1 MLVREESSY
10 GYGRASWEIN
20 LGCNYACSHCY
31 LGLKEFAGLPWPEKA
46 RLLHMMR
53 DAGVVWLQITGGE
66 PTIDKDFP
74 DAYRLAFELGMML
87 TVSTNGSRLWRRDL
101 LELFTTLP
109 PYRLVISLYG
119 ATEAAYDG
127 LTQRRGSYK
136 AFRRGIA
143 AAIEAGLPVRLN
155 IVVTDVSAD
164 ETTAMVALAEEWG
177 VPHNIYTNMTPTIY
191 GGGESLLAQS
201 AEHLRTR
208 QAFTGCNAGHTFFHA
223 DPHGKVSICK
233 VGRDDQI
240 DLMREGLDGLRRL
253 GGIADSLMLRT
264 GGCSGCQL
272 AGTCRVCRPLAKQ
285 FQEAKAPLAYYCQ
298 HGDNQQEVQHDR
310 STPHALPDPPG
321 RGARTGG
328 HRPGDGR
335 TGPGHRVNDLLVQ
348 RGRRQPP
355 LTAPA
360 RPVLTALRGQ
370 PGAGPGVF
378 RARTRFPACRT
389 SIVPPWESGGTGC
402 NP

>member
-1 MLVREESSY
+1 MRLPGQTVLLLCVVEAPVHDLLAAPFLGQYLLLRPGSTAGVQLPRGHFEQLVLAAAGNSPFPPWLAGLARQRWGLELPAAGAMDGRVLVRGQSEC

-31 LGLKEFAGLPWPEKA
+31 LGLKEFAGLPWPDKA
-46 RLLHMMR
+46 RLLGMMR

-66 PTIDKDFP
+66 PTIDKHFT
-74 DAYRLAFELGMML
+74 DAYRLAFELGMMV
-87 TVSTNGSRLWRRDL
+87 TVSTNGSRLWHPGL

-109 PYRLVISLYG
+109 PYRLVVSLYG
-119 ATEAAYDG
+119 ASEAAYDG

-143 AAIEAGLPVRLN
+143 ATVEARLPVRLN
-155 IVVTDVSAD
+155 IVVTDVSAA
-164 ETTAMVALAEEWG
+164 ETGAMVALAESWG
-177 VPHNIYTNMTPTIY
+177 LPHNVYTNMTPTIY

-201 AEHLRTR
+201 AGHLRTR

-223 DPHGKVSICK
+223 DPHGRVSICK

-240 DLMREGLDGLRRL
+240 DLMREGLAGLRRL
-253 GGIADSLMLRT
+253 GAVADQLMLRT

-298 HGDNQQEVQHDR
+298 HQDKDR
-310 STPHALPDPPG
+310 
-321 RGARTGG
+321 RT
-328 HRPGDGR
+328 
-335 TGPGHRVNDLLVQ
+335 
-348 RGRRQPP
+348 
-355 LTAPA
+355 A
-360 RPVLTALRGQ
+360 
-370 PGAGPGVF
+370 
-378 RARTRFPACRT
+378 
-389 SIVPPWESGGTGC
+389 
-402 NP
+402 

>member
-1 MLVREESSY
+1 VYDLLAAPFLGQYLLLRPGSTAGVQLPRGHFDQLAQAVAGGGPCPPWLAGLARRRWRVEFAATAAMREWVLVREQSEF

-31 LGLKEFAGLPWPEKA
+31 LGLKEFSGLPWLQKA
-46 RLLHMMR
+46 RLLGMMR

-66 PTIDKDFP
+66 PTIDKDFA
-74 DAYRLAFELGMML
+74 DAYRLAFELGIML

-101 LELFTTLP
+101 LEMFTGLP

-143 AAIEAGLPVRLN
+143 ATMEAGLPVRLN

-164 ETTAMVALAEEWG
+164 ETAAMTAMAEEWG
-177 VPHNIYTNMTPTIY
+177 VPHNVYTNIQPTYY
-191 GGGESLLAQS
+191 GSGETLLAQS

-223 DPHGKVSICK
+223 DPHGKASICK
-233 VGRDDQI
+233 IGRDDQV
-240 DLMREGLDGLRRL
+240 DLMAEGLDGLHRL
-253 GGIADSLMLRT
+253 GGIADQLMLRT

-272 AGTCRVCRPLAKQ
+272 AGTCRVCRPLAKR
-285 FQEAKAPLAYYCQ
+285 FQEAKAPLGYYCQ
-298 HGDNQQEVQHDR
+298 HGDNNNQHEANR
-310 STPHALPDPPG
+310 
-321 RGARTGG
+321 
-328 HRPGDGR
+328 RP
-335 TGPGHRVNDLLVQ
+335 
-348 RGRRQPP
+348 
-355 LTAPA
+355 A
-360 RPVLTALRGQ
+360 
-370 PGAGPGVF
+370 
-378 RARTRFPACRT
+378 
-389 SIVPPWESGGTGC
+389 
-402 NP
+402 

>member
-1 MLVREESSY
+1 MPDLLAAPFLGQYLLLRPGSTDGVRLPRSQFDQLMQAAATGGSYPLWLAKLAHQTWHLNLPDTALVDGRVLVREESTL

-31 LGLKEFAGLPWPEKA
+31 LGLKEFSGLPWPEKA
-46 RLLHMMR
+46 RLLYMMR

-66 PTIDKDFP
+66 PTIDKDFT
-74 DAYRLAFELGMML
+74 DAYRLACELGMMV

-109 PYRLVISLYG
+109 PYRVVISLYG
-119 ATEAAYDG
+119 ATEEAYDG

-143 AAIEAGLPVRLN
+143 AGIEAGLPIRLN

-164 ETTAMVALAEEWG
+164 ETQAMEALAEQWG
-177 VPHNIYTNMTPTIY
+177 VPHHVYTNMTPTIY

-208 QAFTGCNAGHTFFHA
+208 KAFTGCNAGHTFFHA

-233 VGRDDQI
+233 VGRDDQV

-253 GGIADSLMLRT
+253 GVIADRLMLRT

-285 FQEAKAPLAYYCQ
+285 FQEAKAPLTYYCQ
-298 HGDNQQEVQHDR
+298 HTNK
-310 STPHALPDPPG
+310 
-321 RGARTGG
+321 
-328 HRPGDGR
+328 
-335 TGPGHRVNDLLVQ
+335 
-348 RGRRQPP
+348 
-355 LTAPA
+355 
-360 RPVLTALRGQ
+360 
-370 PGAGPGVF
+370 
-378 RARTRFPACRT
+378 
-389 SIVPPWESGGTGC
+389 
-402 NP
+402 

>member
-1 MLVREESSY
+1 VYDLLAAPFLSHYLLLRPGSTVGVALPRGHFDQLAQAVAGGDPCPPWLAGLARQRWQMEFPATVAARERVLVREQSEF

-31 LGLKEFAGLPWPEKA
+31 LGLKQFSGLPWPQKA

-66 PTIDKDFP
+66 PTIDKHFT

-87 TVSTNGSRLWRRDL
+87 TVSTNGSRLWRGDL

-109 PYRLVISLYG
+109 PYRLVVSLYG

-136 AFRRGIA
+136 AFRKGIA
-143 AAIEAGLPVRLN
+143 AAAEAGLPVRLN
-155 IVVTDVSAD
+155 IVVTDVSAAQ
-164 ETTAMVALAEEWG
+164 TQAMAALAEQWG
-177 VPHNIYTNMTPTIY
+177 LEHSVYTSMTPTIY

-201 AEHLRTR
+201 AEHLRARKTF
-208 QAFTGCNAGHTFFHA
+208 AGCNAGHTFFHA
-223 DPHGKVSICK
+223 DPHGRVSICK

-240 DLMREGLDGLRRL
+240 DLMSEGLEGLRRL
-253 GGIADSLMLRT
+253 GGIADKLMLRT

-272 AGTCRVCRPLAKQ
+272 ASTCRVCRPLAKQ

-298 HGDNQQEVQHDR
+298 HGDNDR
-310 STPHALPDPPG
+310 RSA
-321 RGARTGG
+321 
-328 HRPGDGR
+328 
-335 TGPGHRVNDLLVQ
+335 
-348 RGRRQPP
+348 
-355 LTAPA
+355 
-360 RPVLTALRGQ
+360 
-370 PGAGPGVF
+370 
-378 RARTRFPACRT
+378 
-389 SIVPPWESGGTGC
+389 
-402 NP
+402 

>member
-1 MLVREESSY
+1 VHDLLAAPFLGQYLLLRPGSTAGVQLPRGHFDQLAQAAASGGPCPAWLATLARQRWGLEFPVSAAMGDRVLARGQSEY

-31 LGLKEFAGLPWPEKA
+31 LGLKEFSGLAWPDKV
-46 RLLHMMR
+46 RLLGMMR

-66 PTIDKDFP
+66 PTIDKHFI

-101 LELFTTLP
+101 LELFTSLP
-109 PYRLVISLYG
+109 PYRLVVSLYG
-119 ATEAAYDG
+119 ASEAAYDG

-143 AAIEAGLPVRLN
+143 AAVEAGLPVRLN
-155 IVVTDVSAD
+155 IVVTDVSAA
-164 ETTAMVALAEEWG
+164 ETSAMLALAEGWG
-177 VPHNIYTNMTPTIY
+177 LAHNVYTNMTPTIY

-223 DPHGKVSICK
+223 DPHGRVSICK

-240 DLMREGLDGLRRL
+240 DLMREGLAGLRRL

-298 HGDNQQEVQHDR
+298 HQDKDR
-310 STPHALPDPPG
+310 RSA
-321 RGARTGG
+321 
-328 HRPGDGR
+328 
-335 TGPGHRVNDLLVQ
+335 
-348 RGRRQPP
+348 
-355 LTAPA
+355 
-360 RPVLTALRGQ
+360 
-370 PGAGPGVF
+370 
-378 RARTRFPACRT
+378 
-389 SIVPPWESGGTGC
+389 
-402 NP
+402 

>member
-1 MLVREESSY
+1 MPHDLLAAPFLGQYLLLRPGSTDGVQLPRGHFGQLAQAAAAGGSYPPWLAGLARQTWQLNLPDTAPMDGRVLVREESRI

-66 PTIDKDFP
+66 PTIDKHFT

-164 ETTAMVALAEEWG
+164 ETTAMTALAEDWG

-208 QAFTGCNAGHTFFHA
+208 KAFTGCNAGHTFFHA
-223 DPHGKVSICK
+223 DPHGRVSICK

-253 GGIADSLMLRT
+253 GGIADRLMLRT

-285 FQEAKAPLAYYCQ
+285 FQEAKAPLTYYCQ
-298 HGDNQQEVQHDR
+298 HGDNNRR
-310 STPHALPDPPG
+310 SA
-321 RGARTGG
+321 
-328 HRPGDGR
+328 
-335 TGPGHRVNDLLVQ
+335 
-348 RGRRQPP
+348 
-355 LTAPA
+355 
-360 RPVLTALRGQ
+360 
-370 PGAGPGVF
+370 
-378 RARTRFPACRT
+378 
-389 SIVPPWESGGTGC
+389 
-402 NP
+402 

>member
-1 MLVREESSY
+1 
-10 GYGRASWEIN
+10 
-20 LGCNYACSHCY
+20 
-31 LGLKEFAGLPWPEKA
+31 
-46 RLLHMMR
+46 MMR

-87 TVSTNGSRLWRRDL
+87 TISTNGSRLWRGDL
-101 LELFTTLP
+101 LELFTGLP

-143 AAIEAGLPVRLN
+143 AATEAGLPVLLN

-164 ETTAMVALAEEWG
+164 ETMAMVALAEEWG

-191 GGGESLLAQS
+191 GGSESLLAQS

-223 DPHGKVSICK
+223 DPHGLISICK

-253 GGIADSLMLRT
+253 GGIADQLMLRT

-285 FQEAKAPLAYYCQ
+285 YQQAKAPLTYYCQ
-298 HGDNQQEVQHDR
+298 HGDNNRR
-310 STPHALPDPPG
+310 SA
-321 RGARTGG
+321 
-328 HRPGDGR
+328 
-335 TGPGHRVNDLLVQ
+335 
-348 RGRRQPP
+348 
-355 LTAPA
+355 
-360 RPVLTALRGQ
+360 
-370 PGAGPGVF
+370 
-378 RARTRFPACRT
+378 
-389 SIVPPWESGGTGC
+389 
-402 NP
+402 

>member
-1 MLVREESSY
+1 MPDLLAAPFLGQYLLLRPGSTDGVQLPRGYFDQLVQAAAEGGPHPPWLADLARQTWHLNLPDTAPINGRVLVREESPL

-31 LGLKEFAGLPWPEKA
+31 LGLKEFSGLPWPDKE
-46 RLLHMMR
+46 RLLVMMR

-74 DAYRLAFELGMML
+74 DAYRLAFELGTML

-101 LELFTTLP
+101 LEMFTTLP

-119 ATEAAYDG
+119 ATESAYDG

-143 AAIEAGLPVRLN
+143 AAMEAALPVRLN

-164 ETTAMVALAEEWG
+164 ETAAMVAMAEEWG
-177 VPHNIYTNMTPTIY
+177 IEHNVYTNIQPTY
-191 GGGESLLAQS
+191 FGSGETLLAQS

-223 DPHGKVSICK
+223 DPHGKASICK
-233 VGRDDQI
+233 IGRDDQV
-240 DLMREGLDGLRRL
+240 DLMTEGLDGLRRL
-253 GGIADSLMLRT
+253 GGIADRLMLRT

-272 AGTCRVCRPLAKQ
+272 AGACRVCRPLAKRY
-285 FQEAKAPLAYYCQ
+285 QEAKAPLAYYCQ
-298 HGDNQQEVQHDR
+298 HGDNNQHQGNR
-310 STPHALPDPPG
+310 
-321 RGARTGG
+321 
-328 HRPGDGR
+328 RP
-335 TGPGHRVNDLLVQ
+335 
-348 RGRRQPP
+348 
-355 LTAPA
+355 A
-360 RPVLTALRGQ
+360 
-370 PGAGPGVF
+370 
-378 RARTRFPACRT
+378 
-389 SIVPPWESGGTGC
+389 
-402 NP
+402 

>member
-1 MLVREESSY
+1 MEGRMPHRLLAAPFLGQHLLLNPGSTAGVQLPHGHFNDLASASASGGLSPSWLTELARQTWLMEFPDATPVNGNVLVREESAL

-31 LGLKEFAGLPWPEKA
+31 LGLKEFAGLPWPDKE
-46 RLLHMMR
+46 RLLHTMR

-87 TVSTNGSRLWRRDL
+87 TVSTNGSRLWHRDL
-101 LELFTTLP
+101 LDLFTGLP
-109 PYRLVISLYG
+109 PYRLVVSLYG

-143 AAIEAGLPVRLN
+143 AALEAGLPVRLN

-164 ETTAMVALAEEWG
+164 ETAAMVAMADDWG
-177 VPHNIYTNMTPTIY
+177 VQHNVYTNIQPTY
-191 GGGESLLAQS
+191 FGSGETLVAQS

-223 DPHGKVSICK
+223 DPHGKASICK
-233 VGRDDQI
+233 IGRDDQV
-240 DLMREGLDGLRRL
+240 DLMAEGVDGLRRL
-253 GGIADSLMLRT
+253 GDIADRLMLRT

-272 AGTCRVCRPLAKQ
+272 AGTCRVCRPLAKR
-285 FQEAKAPLAYYCQ
+285 FQEAKAPLGYYCQ
-298 HGDNQQEVQHDR
+298 HGDKK
-310 STPHALPDPPG
+310 
-321 RGARTGG
+321 
-328 HRPGDGR
+328 
-335 TGPGHRVNDLLVQ
+335 
-348 RGRRQPP
+348 
-355 LTAPA
+355 
-360 RPVLTALRGQ
+360 
-370 PGAGPGVF
+370 
-378 RARTRFPACRT
+378 
-389 SIVPPWESGGTGC
+389 
-402 NP
+402 

>member
-1 MLVREESSY
+1 MPHDLLAAPFLGRYLLLRPGSTEGVQLPRGHFDQLAQAAAAGGSYPPWLAGLARQRWGVNLPVTGPMHGRVLVREESGY

-31 LGLKEFAGLPWPEKA
+31 LGLKEFAGLPWAGKA

-66 PTIDKDFP
+66 PTIDKDFA

-87 TVSTNGSRLWRRDL
+87 TISTNGSRLWRPDL

-143 AAIEAGLPVRLN
+143 AATEAGLPVLLN

-164 ETTAMVALAEEWG
+164 ETAAMVALADEWS

-191 GGGESLLAQS
+191 GGAESLLAQS

-223 DPHGKVSICK
+223 DPHGLISICK

-240 DLMREGLDGLRRL
+240 DLMREGLAACAAWVPSRISSCSAPG
-253 GGIADSLMLRT
+253 AAPAASSPAPA
-264 GGCSGCQL
+264 GC
-272 AGTCRVCRPLAKQ
+272 AWPLAKQ
-285 FQEAKAPLAYYCQ
+285 YQEAKAPLTYYCQ
-298 HGDNQQEVQHDR
+298 HGDTTRR
-310 STPHALPDPPG
+310 SA
-321 RGARTGG
+321 
-328 HRPGDGR
+328 
-335 TGPGHRVNDLLVQ
+335 
-348 RGRRQPP
+348 
-355 LTAPA
+355 
-360 RPVLTALRGQ
+360 
-370 PGAGPGVF
+370 
-378 RARTRFPACRT
+378 
-389 SIVPPWESGGTGC
+389 
-402 NP
+402 